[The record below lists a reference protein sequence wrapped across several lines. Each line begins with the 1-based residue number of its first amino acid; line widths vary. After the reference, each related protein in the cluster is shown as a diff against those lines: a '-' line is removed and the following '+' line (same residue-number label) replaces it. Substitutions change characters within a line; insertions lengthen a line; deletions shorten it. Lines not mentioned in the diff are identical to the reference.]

1 MDVHE
6 NRGDE
11 GTGTERGWLM
21 TAKKSRSTSR
31 SAKTGTGTGGAKVS
45 KGGGKIS
52 KGPQAKVSGAK
63 MPRTKVT
70 DRKVAKAGSKSV
82 KFGAGT
88 NGKVKAGPV
97 GLERVRVKKMPVT
110 GRLITLGTIDRD
122 GAQALEQ
129 VITGASEVTI
139 SAGAGKTATLTGAL
153 LSVLRRL
160 AAALE
165 RGESVTVLGE
175 DAGADLEGV
184 VISSQEAADLLNVSR
199 PFVVKLA
206 KSGQLSHHMVGNRHR
221 FNLADV
227 LAYAEQM
234 RGERSEALA
243 ALAPAGGYTAE
254 DF

>member
-1 MDVHE
+1 LVNAQEHD
-6 NRGDE
+6 GDE
-11 GTGTERGWLM
+11 RTGTERGWLV

-31 SAKTGTGTGGAKVS
+31 SAKTGSVTGGAKVG

-52 KGPQAKVSGAK
+52 KTPQAKVSG
-63 MPRTKVT
+63 
-70 DRKVAKAGSKSV
+70 RKVAKTGSKSV
-82 KFGAGT
+82 KSSAGT
-88 NGKVKAGPV
+88 VGRVKAGPV
-97 GLERVRVKKMPVT
+97 GLERVRVEKVPVT
-110 GRLITLGTIDRD
+110 GRLVKLGAIDRD
-122 GAQALEQ
+122 GARALEQ

-139 SAGAGKTATLTGAL
+139 STGAGKTATLTGAL
-153 LSVLRRL
+153 LSVLRNV

-165 RGESVTVLGE
+165 RGESATVLGE
-175 DAGADLEGV
+175 DAEADLKDA

-206 KSGQLSHHMVGNRHR
+206 KTGQLAHHLVGNRHR

-234 RGERSEALA
+234 RSERSEALA
-243 ALAPAGGYTAE
+243 ALAPVPGYTAE

>member
-1 MDVHE
+1 MAPITRD
-6 NRGDE
+6 RK
-11 GTGTERGWLM
+11 GWLM

-31 SAKTGTGTGGAKVS
+31 SAKPGTVTGGAKV
-45 KGGGKIS
+45 GGNVTKT
-52 KGPQAKVSGAK
+52 PEAKVRGAK
-63 MPRTKVT
+63 MPRTKAT
-70 DRKVAKAGSKSV
+70 GGKVAKAGSKGAKS
-82 KFGAGT
+82 GAGT
-88 NGKVKAGPV
+88 IGKANAPV
-97 GLERVRVKKMPVT
+97 GLERVRVEKVPVT
-110 GRLITLGTIDRD
+110 GRLVKLETIDRD
-122 GAQALEQ
+122 GARVLEQ

-139 SAGAGKTATLTGAL
+139 SAGSDKTATLTGAL
-153 LSVLRRL
+153 LSVLRNV

-175 DAGADLEGV
+175 DAGAYLEGA

-206 KSGQLSHHMVGNRHR
+206 KTGQLAHHMVGNRHR

-234 RGERSEALA
+234 RTERSEALA
-243 ALAPAGGYTAE
+243 ALAPAGGYTVE